1 MRLSISDNALL
12 RSKSE
17 SSMLNWSGWLGWLLS
32 VARWAKPTISSR
44 WAKPTDECGS
54 CCALSVVVARWTEP
68 TAVELP
74 AATADN
80 LSKVGTWRLV
90 VSLVVRPSN
99 GMLVIGVSSGRADW
113 QLSMAVCALVVL
125 ELGLVFGERVTIQS

>member
-1 MRLSISDNALL
+1 M
-12 RSKSE
+12 
-17 SSMLNWSGWLGWLLS
+17 
-32 VARWAKPTISSR
+32 
-44 WAKPTDECGS
+44 
-54 CCALSVVVARWTEP
+54 SVVVLLVSVARWTEP
-68 TAVELP
+68 TAIELP
-74 AATADN
+74 AVTADN
-80 LSKVGTWRLV
+80 LSEVGTWRLL